1 MTVSL
6 SDYTLGVGQGFAMD
20 EALKEFPDMNGA
32 VLNITTKRLTGKSN
46 WKLPEGLLNVTAC
59 KINPDSSLA
68 MVTRKNMLPFVKN
81 GALTY
86 DFGKDFWQV
95 TCVNENRIVPSYNP
109 MHPQSGK
116 AYNRYFFDKFEKALP
131 ENANMLNFF
140 FSDELNFRLNGN
152 LWDKSFAQEFKK
164 RKG

>member
-95 TCVNENRIVPSYNP
+95 TCVNENRIVPS
-109 MHPQSGK
+109 
-116 AYNRYFFDKFEKALP
+116 
-131 ENANMLNFF
+131 
-140 FSDELNFRLNGN
+140 
-152 LWDKSFAQEFKK
+152 
-164 RKG
+164 